1 MTNEEFRSTLSLAIA
16 GNEDALADLIEL
28 YTPLINR
35 FSLVDGRLDEDLRQ
49 CILIEI
55 VKSISNFKI
64 LSEDD

>member
-1 MTNEEFRSTLSLAIA
+1 MTSEEFRGVLSHAVA

-28 YTPLINR
+28 YIPLINR
-35 FSLVDGRLDEDLRQ
+35 LSLVNGKLDEDLRQ
-49 CILIEI
+49 CILVEI